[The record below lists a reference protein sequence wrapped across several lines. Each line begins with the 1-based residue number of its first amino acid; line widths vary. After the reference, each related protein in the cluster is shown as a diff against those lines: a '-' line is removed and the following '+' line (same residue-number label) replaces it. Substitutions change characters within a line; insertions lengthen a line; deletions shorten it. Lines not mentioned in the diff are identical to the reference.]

1 MAVWGADGA
10 WVGTIGAG
18 EGAGEGQLKQPVSVA
33 VDGGGLVL
41 VGEWGNA
48 RVSVFREEEGE
59 GGRHAFVRCLG
70 GADAFGR
77 GAYLGLGLDAATGA
91 IAVYSDEKKT
101 AWVQAG
107 PGAPLALPA
116 AAGTAS

>member
-1 MAVWGADGA
+1 M
-10 WVGTIGAG
+10 
-18 EGAGEGQLKQPVSVA
+18 
-33 VDGGGLVL
+33 
-41 VGEWGNA
+41 
-48 RVSVFREEEGE
+48 F
-59 GGRHAFVRCLG
+59 
-70 GADAFGR
+70 GADAI
-77 GAYLGLGLDAATGA
+77 LGLGLDAATGA